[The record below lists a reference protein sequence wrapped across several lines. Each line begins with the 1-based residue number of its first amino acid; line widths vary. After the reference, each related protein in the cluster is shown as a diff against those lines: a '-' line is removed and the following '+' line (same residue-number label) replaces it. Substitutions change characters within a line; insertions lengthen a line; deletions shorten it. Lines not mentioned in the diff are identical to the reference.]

1 MAIIRVQKTK
11 NYTVMANYHL
21 REKNMSLK
29 AKGLLSLMLSLP
41 DGWDYSIAGL
51 VTLSK
56 DNKAAIKSTL
66 KELKSFGYLKITML
80 KPDKTENRPRI
91 TYVYDVFETPLPEGE
106 RENEEKKNEK
116 YGVEKQETENRS
128 SVDKNPVKSSTS
140 KKFLSSQGVKKQETE
155 KQSTEN
161 QATENQPQI
170 STKEISNKKT
180 NTNLKKER
188 KGEKIFSA
196 NKKESTP
203 QKEEPK
209 QTFDSLIDEYTNNED
224 LRNELKEHLKTRKL
238 KKAALTNRAVE
249 LSLSELDKI
258 AAEDYEKIQIVRNS
272 IMNGWTGFFPLKKDE
287 HNRLINSL
295 AQHKPS
301 YDLKAYESFNV
312 FEDWDPEDDEKEEN
326 FNEDND
332 LF

>member
-1 MAIIRVQKTK
+1 MAIIRVQKNK

-21 REKNMSLK
+21 REKSMSLK

-80 KPDKTENRPRI
+80 KPDKTENRARI
-91 TYVYDVFETPLPEGE
+91 TYVYDVFETPLPEEE
-106 RENEEKKNEK
+106 RENKEEKIEK
-116 YGVEKQETENRS
+116 DGVKKQETENRS
-128 SVDKNPVKSSTS
+128 SVDKNPVKSSIS
-140 KKFLSSQGVKKQETE
+140 KNFLSSQGVKKQETE
-155 KQSTEN
+155 KQATEN

-170 STKEISNKKT
+170 NTKEISTKET
-180 NTNLKKER
+180 NTNIKKER
-188 KGEKIFSA
+188 KGEKIFAA
-196 NKKESTP
+196 NKKELTP
-203 QKEEPK
+203 QKEKPK
-209 QTFDSLIDEYTNNED
+209 QTFNQLIEEYTTNEE
-224 LRNELKEHLKTRKL
+224 LRKELKEHLKVRKL
-238 KKAALTNRAVE
+238 KKAALTDRAVE

-258 AAEDYEKIQIVRNS
+258 AAADYEKIQIVRNS

-295 AQHKPS
+295 PQHKPN
-301 YDLKAYESFNV
+301 YDIEAYKAMDIFS
-312 FEDWDPEDDEKEEN
+312 DWDPENNEKEES
-326 FNEDND
+326 FNEDD
-332 LF
+332 DFS